1 MNAQSLANQVK
12 SLFSLP
18 EVALRVNE
26 VLNSSNPSNKE
37 LEEIIIN
44 DPALTA
50 KILKIV
56 NSSYFGFPA
65 TIDTVSRAITIIGLK
80 ELRILVLTTSVT
92 TTFKGVPAELI
103 DMDIFWFHSITSAV
117 LAKLL
122 AKRLNH
128 SDHERLY
135 IGGLLHSIGRLIYV
149 TQCPEISREILN
161 QKGLGEDAIIAAEI
175 EHLGFNYAELG
186 AELLKIWQLPENIWQ
201 MISHHLDPLN
211 SKQFIQDTCL
221 LHVASQIA
229 SSIEPCAKY
238 DFNVEEIEPHYIP
251 GVIEHLGLSPNQIS
265 YCIDEALLQ
274 SFDIISIINPKA
286 TSIF

>member
-1 MNAQSLANQVK
+1 MNAQSLANQVR

-26 VLNSSNPSNKE
+26 ALNSSNPSNKE

-80 ELRILVLTTSVT
+80 ELSILVLTTSVT

-135 IGGLLHSIGRLIYV
+135 IGGLLHSIGRLIYI

-161 QKGLGEDAIIAAEI
+161 QKAQGEGAIIAAEV
-175 EHLGFNYAELG
+175 ENLGFNYAELG

-201 MISHHLDPLN
+201 MINHHLDPLN

-229 SSIEPCAKY
+229 SCIEPCAKY

-274 SFDIISIINPKA
+274 SFDIINIINPKV